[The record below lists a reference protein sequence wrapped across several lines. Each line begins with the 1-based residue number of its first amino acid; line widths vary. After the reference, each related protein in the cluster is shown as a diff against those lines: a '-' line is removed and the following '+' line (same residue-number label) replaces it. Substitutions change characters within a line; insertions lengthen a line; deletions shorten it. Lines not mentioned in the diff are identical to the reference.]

1 MDKRQ
6 QARGGPS
13 PPRDRKGG
21 AMTSTPYAQLAAD
34 LDVLIRPL
42 AEGSTPAAEETV
54 PTVVDALVRAG
65 WVTPPELLREWVE
78 QLGSTPEDLMTA
90 IAEEP
95 AVRSL
100 SEDLAV
106 ERLRQQRLLASA
118 AATHARAAAA
128 LERSAALSAAMAA
141 ERRAWAAA
149 ATAQLTQ
156 NTAAAPPVSG
166 GCSATTSVGRAA
178 AAPSPCEAE
187 LLAELEQLRYA
198 LRNRPPLEHAV
209 GMVML
214 VLSCD
219 AQTAWEALA
228 ALSQQTNQRVRHIA
242 EAMRSQ
248 AERGELRPE
257 HLAAVLAGLHPAAPG
272 EDTDHE
278 GASSL
283 ETARGA

>member
-1 MDKRQ
+1 
-6 QARGGPS
+6 
-13 PPRDRKGG
+13 
-21 AMTSTPYAQLAAD
+21 MTSTPYAQLAAD
-34 LDVLIRPL
+34 LDELIRPL
-42 AEGSTPAAEETV
+42 AEGSAPAAEETV

-65 WVTPPELLREWVE
+65 WVTPPDLLREWAE
-78 QLGSTPEDLMTA
+78 QLGGTPEDLMTSLA
-90 IAEEP
+90 GEP

-100 SEDLAV
+100 TEDLAV
-106 ERLRQQRLLASA
+106 ERLRQQRLLESA
-118 AATHARAAAA
+118 AATHARTAAA

-149 ATAQLTQ
+149 ATAQLTHHSSP
-156 NTAAAPPVSG
+156 APSVSED
-166 GCSATTSVGRAA
+166 CSATAVGRST
-178 AAPSPCEAE
+178 AAPAPCEAE

-242 EAMRSQ
+242 EAIRSQ
-248 AERGELRPE
+248 AERGELHPE
-257 HLAAVLAGLHPAAPG
+257 HLAAVLAGLHPAAACDGP
-272 EDTDHE
+272 DHE
-278 GASSL
+278 VASRL
-283 ETARGA
+283 ETARGT